1 MRFFAGF
8 VSGIVILALLWLLA
22 IYGQI
27 GNPTAT
33 SRWVYDA
40 YMKKEAI
47 LKKTSGRR
55 LLIVAGSNALFGIDS
70 KILKRKYGRDCVNL
84 GVNAGLLLPYILYRA
99 RRELARGDIV
109 LLPLEYSMYVYDG
122 EPNEQII
129 GFTYA
134 FDPAFFSELGWRERI
149 EMLWKTPLS
158 RVLEGYLQT
167 GRKAIDYGLYG
178 AHHIDDN
185 GDQKA
190 NSLKDIGKEERA
202 ALAAIKP
209 ERYGREYHKDAISWR
224 YLEAFEKW
232 ARRNGICT
240 IYTPPVFMDNPLY
253 HNDAVERAFYE
264 NLPQEARKHGLRFV
278 GNPYEFMYPKEWF
291 FNTDYHL
298 NAEARKRHTARLVKL
313 LGDDL
318 ERYCPAPIRV
328 HGGERE

>member
-1 MRFFAGF
+1 M
-8 VSGIVILALLWLLA
+8 
-22 IYGQI
+22 
-27 GNPTAT
+27 
-33 SRWVYDA
+33 
-40 YMKKEAI
+40 
-47 LKKTSGRR
+47 
-55 LLIVAGSNALFGIDS
+55 
-70 KILKRKYGRDCVNL
+70 
-84 GVNAGLLLPYILYRA
+84 
-99 RRELARGDIV
+99 
-109 LLPLEYSMYVYDG
+109 
-122 EPNEQII
+122 
-129 GFTYA
+129 
-134 FDPAFFSELGWRERI
+134 
-149 EMLWKTPLS
+149 
-158 RVLEGYLQT
+158 EGYLQT

-298 NAEARKRHTARLVKL
+298 NAEARRKHTARLVKL

-318 ERYCPAPIRV
+318 QRYCS
-328 HGGERE
+328 ENCRE